1 MCLLNVLDDSLQSLG
16 IRVSILAMLN
26 HADSRRRDGS
36 HLEACDLTESS
47 ELLAVIGSISGCVME
62 DMVGCIVVGIGPA
75 ARRGESNPDLRKN
88 LVQISVSHP
97 PLMTITGRS
106 SE

>member
-1 MCLLNVLDDSLQSLG
+1 MGQHIGHVKSCG
-16 IRVSILAMLN
+16 LA
-26 HADSRRRDGS
+26 AS

-47 ELLAVIGSISGCVME
+47 ELLAVIGSVSGCVME